1 MSGPSEVTPRMGLI
15 CFAFGAAGVPPGD
28 QLAGPLLIRLLADL
42 GLSEAAS
49 RSLLLRMR
57 REGLLDSEPA
67 GRQARYRLTPLVQA
81 AQARLERQL
90 RGDRPEW
97 TGTFNGVLF
106 EVPERRRDFRDRLR
120 RTAQLLG
127 YATLRA
133 GLARRHH
140 RPVGRADLLAPATAG
155 RQSAAADR
163 YHPQCTGQLTGSRRV
178 VGSRSPGPPLPRR
191 PCRGPGTHRARHG
204 QPSRSCGGTD
214 GSCGNF
220 ATCLRGGRRRPGPSR
235 RIAPSGLAGRPGRG
249 HARPGAPR
257 LRPAARRV
265 PRPATGTLHTRS
277 GGPELTS
284 FSRERNVQ

>member
-90 RGDRPEW
+90 RGNRPEW

-133 GLARRHH
+133 GLLVATTDRWDELISLLPPPPAGSQLLRTGITLSAQDSSRVAAELWDLEALARRY
-140 RPVGRADLLAPATAG
+140 RAVLAEARERTERAMASPPAPAAALTALAAALLPVYE
-155 RQSAAADR
+155 AAADDPDLPGELLPADWPGDQVGVTLGQAHR
-163 YHPQCTGQLTGSRRV
+163 VFAPLLGEYLALLREHCTPARAV
-178 VGSRSPGPPLPRR
+178 RS
-191 PCRGPGTHRARHG
+191 
-204 QPSRSCGGTD
+204 
-214 GSCGNF
+214 
-220 ATCLRGGRRRPGPSR
+220 
-235 RIAPSGLAGRPGRG
+235 
-249 HARPGAPR
+249 
-257 LRPAARRV
+257 
-265 PRPATGTLHTRS
+265 
-277 GGPELTS
+277 
-284 FSRERNVQ
+284 